1 VALLLFAAIGPAC
14 VTGGTGPPLL
24 HITVGDAPLEVR
36 PGTTFG
42 EVIRR
47 LSLRAH
53 PGRLLSVSGDVLNP
67 SATSGVIVLDGQPAD
82 RRTRLRG
89 GDTIVVADGRDTTE
103 GTRTTVAS
111 VPGWHLG
118 DPELSLRR
126 YRIRRITVTGRISGD
141 VVSVRDVPTGAGVAP
156 RAVALTFDDG
166 PWPVQ
171 TRSVLRVLERYHA
184 PATFFM
190 VGYLVDRY
198 PGIVRMVARAGMRI
212 GDHSWDH
219 PISPPLADLSD
230 ERVAEEIGKAKQA
243 LRTVTATGQ
252 TSFRSSL

>member
-1 VALLLFAAIGPAC
+1 M
-14 VTGGTGPPLL
+14 
-24 HITVGDAPLEVR
+24 
-36 PGTTFG
+36 
-42 EVIRR
+42 
-47 LSLRAH
+47 
-53 PGRLLSVSGDVLNP
+53 
-67 SATSGVIVLDGQPAD
+67 
-82 RRTRLRG
+82 
-89 GDTIVVADGRDTTE
+89 
-103 GTRTTVAS
+103 AS
-111 VPGWHLG
+111 VPGLHLG
-118 DPELSLRR
+118 NPELSLRR

-141 VVSVRDVPTGAGVAP
+141 VASVRDVPTGAGVAP

-198 PGIVRMVARAGMRI
+198 PGIVWRVARAGMRI

-243 LRTVTATGQ
+243 LRTLGIRSALFRPPGGSYDDGVVQQARLQSMRVVTWNVDPRDWVPGSTSGQIVRRVLGAVRPGSIVLLHDGGGDRSATIRALPRIIRGI
-252 TSFRSSL
+252 RKMGLRLVEVPRLA